1 MTEHPFG
8 YIIEGKIYLKGFLGQ
23 EDRVIGEVKEDEA
36 STFRYFEDRFEAVK
50 QKVEK
55 LKSDIEEN
63 QNKGSFLMKLIHLK
77 SSLLTFDGLG
87 DFPALIKEL
96 EGQEA
101 ILEEIIQSN
110 RHKNLEIK
118 KELLEEAETYKES
131 TDWKETSEI
140 FKELKLKW
148 LKTGPVE
155 KELEEEINEKFQ
167 DILDVFYGNRKNYFD
182 GLALQAEQNIKV
194 YENLLE
200 QAREAHDMADVKT
213 AFEISKK
220 IQKEWKVSGRVPAS
234 KRQPIWDEFSKL
246 NNRIF
251 SKFKRM
257 SQSIPTISPG
267 LMIKKIDK
275 WSEEMRQMSK
285 GEVDEYKVN
294 HAKKLQA
301 EWKKLPPKKPRNA
314 QQSIGTFVFFSEII
328 FEKSFL
334 DNLCHSKYE
343 GFAEKTDSEQ
353 NTLKVNLLKDLIA
366 RDQRELITVTENAE
380 NFRSQEGEF
389 DHIMRK
395 KIGAHK
401 RKVDVKNS
409 ILKELT
415 NN

>member
-1 MTEHPFG
+1 MTKHPYG
-8 YIIEGKIYLKGFLGQ
+8 YIIGEKIYLKGFLGQ

-36 STFRYFEDRFEAVK
+36 STIRYFEDRFETVK
-50 QKVEK
+50 LKVEK

-77 SSLLTFDGLG
+77 SSLMSYDGLG

-96 EGQEA
+96 EEQEA
-101 ILEEIIQSN
+101 ILEEIIKSN
-110 RHKNLEIK
+110 RRKNLEIK
-118 KELLEEAETYKES
+118 KALIEEAKKHKDS
-131 TDWKETSEI
+131 TDWKESSEF

-155 KELEEEINEKFQ
+155 KELEEEINKKFQ

-194 YENLLE
+194 YEALLE
-200 QAREAHDMADVKT
+200 QAREAHEMTDVRT

-220 IQKEWKVSGRVPAS
+220 IQKEWKASGRVPAS

-257 SQSIPTISPG
+257 SQNMPKISPG
-267 LMIKKIDK
+267 LIIKKVEKLSD
-275 WSEEMRQMSK
+275 EMKLLSK
-285 GEVDEYKVN
+285 GPVSEDKVTQ
-294 HAKKLQA
+294 AKKLQA

-314 QQSIGTFVFFSEII
+314 QQSIGSFVFFSEIV
-328 FEKSFL
+328 FEKLFL
-334 DNLCHSKYE
+334 EKLCRSKYE
-343 GFAEKTDSEQ
+343 GFEEKELAEQTS
-353 NTLKVNLLKDLIA
+353 LKIDLLKDLIA
-366 RDQRELITVTENAE
+366 RDQRELNTVKENSA
-380 NFRSQEGEF
+380 NFRSQEGDF
-389 DHIMRK
+389 DHMVRK

-401 RKVDVKNS
+401 RKVDVKNH